1 MNVIQETRQFN
12 FLKFISLMSIIILH
26 FTLHALKC
34 YPREDCIFLPHIL
47 LKTLATFIEL
57 QKTIIRC
64 KFSSNKL

>member
-34 YPREDCIFLPHIL
+34 YPRED
-47 LKTLATFIEL
+47 
-57 QKTIIRC
+57 
-64 KFSSNKL
+64 